1 MKGLFGK
8 LKLTKWGKE
17 LISGREYR
25 YVSPTFGL
33 DENGKPVDLYSIAAT
48 NKPAF
53 AGAISPILNQA
64 PAEEGNIDISTKEQE
79 ISNMDILDMKK
90 ELFEELLEELHK
102 EVALISAFA
111 SKKADEA
118 SVKAANEESACAE
131 GKEAAEA
138 KLANAAEPA
147 KEEEKAK
154 AEEAKAADPAEE
166 AAAAEPQEKAEEE
179 EVIKLEALNSSPK
192 PSITDEP
199 AWKKLY
205 GKDFIRAF
213 ESGKL
218 FD

>member
-33 DENGKPVDLYSIAAT
+33 DENGRPVDLYSIAAT

-64 PAEEGNIDISTKEQE
+64 PAGEGNSDISTKEQE
-79 ISNMDILDMKK
+79 ISNMDMIDMKK

-102 EVALISAFA
+102 EVALISAYA

-118 SVKAANEESACAE
+118 SSTAANEESACAE
-131 GKEAAEA
+131 GKEAEEA

-147 KEEEKAK
+147 KEEE
-154 AEEAKAADPAEE
+154 EAKAAE
-166 AAAAEPQEKAEEE
+166 AKPQEKAEEE

>member
-33 DENGKPVDLYSIAAT
+33 DENGRPVDLYSIAAT

-102 EVALISAFA
+102 EVALISAYA

-118 SVKAANEESACAE
+118 SSKAANEESACAE
-131 GKEAAEA
+131 GKEAEEA
-138 KLANAAEPA
+138 KQANAAEPA
-147 KEEEKAK
+147 KEEAK

-166 AAAAEPQEKAEEE
+166 AAEAKQQEKAEEE

>member
-33 DENGKPVDLYSIAAT
+33 DENGRPVDLYSIAAT

-64 PAEEGNIDISTKEQE
+64 PAGEGNSDISTKEQE
-79 ISNMDILDMKK
+79 ISNMDMIDMKK

-102 EVALISAFA
+102 EVALISAYA

-118 SVKAANEESACAE
+118 SSTAANEESACAE

-147 KEEEKAK
+147 KEEE
-154 AEEAKAADPAEE
+154 AKAADPAEE
-166 AAAAEPQEKAEEE
+166 AAAAKPQEKAEEE

>member
-33 DENGKPVDLYSIAAT
+33 DENGRPVELYSIAAT
-48 NKPAF
+48 NTPAF
-53 AGAISPILNQA
+53 AGAISPILNQV
-64 PAEEGNIDISTKEQE
+64 PAGEGNIDISTKEQE

-102 EVALISAFA
+102 EVALISAYA

-118 SVKAANEESACAE
+118 SSKAANEESACAE
-131 GKEAAEA
+131 GKEAEEA
-138 KLANAAEPA
+138 KQANAAEPA
-147 KEEEKAK
+147 KEEE
-154 AEEAKAADPAEE
+154 AKAADQAEE
-166 AAAAEPQEKAEEE
+166 AAEAKQQEKAEE

>member
-33 DENGKPVDLYSIAAT
+33 DENGRPVDLYSIAAT

-64 PAEEGNIDISTKEQE
+64 PAGEGNSDISTKEQE
-79 ISNMDILDMKK
+79 ISNMDILDIKK

-102 EVALISAFA
+102 EVALINAFA

-118 SVKAANEESACAE
+118 SSKAANEESACAE
-131 GKEAAEA
+131 AKPAEEA
-138 KLANAAEPA
+138 KAEEAKPANAAEPA
-147 KEEEKAK
+147 KEEA
-154 AEEAKAADPAEE
+154 AEAK
-166 AAAAEPQEKAEEE
+166 PQEKAEEE

-192 PSITDEP
+192 PSISDEP
-199 AWKKLY
+199 AWMKLY

>member
-1 MKGLFGK
+1 
-8 LKLTKWGKE
+8 
-17 LISGREYR
+17 
-25 YVSPTFGL
+25 
-33 DENGKPVDLYSIAAT
+33 
-48 NKPAF
+48 
-53 AGAISPILNQA
+53 
-64 PAEEGNIDISTKEQE
+64 
-79 ISNMDILDMKK
+79 MDMIDMKK

-102 EVALISAFA
+102 EVALISAYA

-118 SVKAANEESACAE
+118 SSKAANEESACAE
-131 GKEAAEA
+131 GKEDAEA

-147 KEEEKAK
+147 KEEAK
-154 AEEAKAADPAEE
+154 AEEAKAEE
-166 AAAAEPQEKAEEE
+166 AKPQEKAEEE

>member
-33 DENGKPVDLYSIAAT
+33 DENGRPVDLYSIAAT

-64 PAEEGNIDISTKEQE
+64 PAGEGNIDISTKEQE
-79 ISNMDILDMKK
+79 ISNMDMIDMKK

-102 EVALISAFA
+102 EVALISAYA

-118 SVKAANEESACAE
+118 SSKAANEESACAE
-131 GKEAAEA
+131 GKEA

-147 KEEEKAK
+147 KE
-154 AEEAKAADPAEE
+154 EEAKAADPAEE
-166 AAAAEPQEKAEEE
+166 AAAAKPQEKAEEE